1 MPEKSV
7 TFYGIQEEFFPIAYK
22 LVEKMY
28 SLKERVLFL
37 CDNED
42 EVNFYNSKLWTS
54 VQLSFIPS
62 GNSRTIPAEN
72 AKFCCIWFSTKIT
85 FLNDP
90 SCLLHNGLDIA
101 DNSEIK
107 KFQKIIDIFNFETID
122 SAKLRAQIYQKNGF
136 TAQKLWIQDSGS
148 WKQESF
154 S

>member
-1 MPEKSV
+1 MPEKNV
-7 TFYGIQEEFFPIAYK
+7 IFYGIQEEFFSIAYR

-28 SLKERVLFL
+28 SLKEHILFL

-62 GNSRTIPAEN
+62 GNSRTIPAED
-72 AKFCCIWFSTKIT
+72 AKFCYIWFSTKIT

-101 DNSEIK
+101 DAPEIK
-107 KFQKIIDIFNFETID
+107 KFQKIIDIFNLETID
-122 SAKLRAQIYQKNGF
+122 KAKLRTQMYQKSGF
-136 TAQKLWIQDSGS
+136 TTQKLWIQDGAS

-154 S
+154 A